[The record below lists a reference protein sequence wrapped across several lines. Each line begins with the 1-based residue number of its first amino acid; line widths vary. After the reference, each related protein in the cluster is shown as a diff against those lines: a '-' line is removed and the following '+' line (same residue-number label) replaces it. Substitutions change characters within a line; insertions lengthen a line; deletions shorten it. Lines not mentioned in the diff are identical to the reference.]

1 MPSKQDLIKELE
13 EEIRRTDYNKA
24 TQHHIGKLKAK
35 IAKLKQ
41 EIALAQEKKGGGGGY
56 HIKKSGHATVAL
68 VGLPSVGKST
78 LLNVLT
84 GARSEVADYQFTTL
98 NVVPGVLHHRHAKIQ
113 LLDLPGIIK
122 DASKG
127 RGRGKEVLA
136 AVRNADLILYILEP
150 FNPAIEVLE
159 RELYEV
165 GIRSDAQPPD
175 VKITKTDRGGIV
187 VNWTK
192 PLTKLD
198 EKTVVSILKEYGVV
212 NANVVLREDVSDDQL
227 IDVLAANRV
236 YIPTLPLLNKID
248 LADEEVI
255 KRAKKKIIE
264 FYKKK
269 GIKEKNLLLVSAKRG
284 TGIEELKDTIYKGLN
299 LINIYLK
306 PVGGKADLKEPLVVK
321 YGATVGTVC
330 DLLHRDFR
338 KRYRYGVVIG
348 KSVKFPGQMVGL
360 DHKLEDNDI
369 LTIVTH

>member
-227 IDVLAANRV
+227 IDVLAGNRV

-284 TGIEELKDTIYKGLN
+284 TGLEELKDTIYKGLN